1 MHFDDP
7 APEIGERLQRVSLD
21 LRAGILHHHH
31 AVAVVGIGQRE
42 RSLRQR
48 VEQHFFGPDVLS
60 ERMMIIQMVVG
71 NVAENGADERES
83 LDAVLHEAVRTDF
96 HKTVF
101 ASAFDHFGHHA
112 IQPDAVGRRM
122 GRFALFGIDAV
133 GYGRNQSHLISQPAE
148 QPVQQRRRRGFPVGS
163 GYTHQFQITAR
174 MSVKGRRDAPQRNRR
189 IRHPH
194 IGHPTAQL
202 FRQLFAYYR
211 RRSETDGRLDKAMS
225 VGLRSAHGE
234 KQRSRLRLARVKLK
248 IVNFYRKVSRRR
260 KHLHARQ

>member
-1 MHFDDP
+1 
-7 APEIGERLQRVSLD
+7 
-21 LRAGILHHHH
+21 
-31 AVAVVGIGQRE
+31 
-42 RSLRQR
+42 
-48 VEQHFFGPDVLS
+48 
-60 ERMMIIQMVVG
+60 MVVG

-112 IQPDAVGRRM
+112 IQPDTVGRRM

-211 RRSETDGRLDKAMS
+211 RRSETDGRPDKAMS

-234 KQRSRLRLARVKLK
+234 NSVPGFASRESNSRLSISTERSPAVESTSTSTNSSRNIHIHFMQCTKVR
-248 IVNFYRKVSRRR
+248 FYTGEIKN
-260 KHLHARQ
+260 KMPFN